1 MMLIRHFRW
10 SLTSSCRRT
19 EARHDQG
26 LLVQNR
32 MSLQLDNYIKQSLE
46 TLDVVDYLIR
56 TLACI
61 VALLDRDRVNNRAN
75 RRRVWKA
82 LVNKGKF
89 KKISLHLHPDKG
101 GGPGAQIMVA
111 LTLRNG
117 GAARRACCRAHPSG
131 HCLPTKVT

>member
-1 MMLIRHFRW
+1 
-10 SLTSSCRRT
+10 
-19 EARHDQG
+19 
-26 LLVQNR
+26 

-61 VALLDRDRVNNRAN
+61 VALLDRDGVNNRAN

-82 LVNKGKF
+82 LVSKGKF

-101 GGPGAQIMVA
+101 GPGAQIMVA

-117 GAARRACCRAHPSG
+117 GTARRACCRAHPSG